1 MISFANISLMRGPQ
15 LLIENASLAFGEGQR
30 IGIIGR
36 NGSGKSSL
44 FKALCGELSLDKG
57 EIKMPAGL
65 RLSNMAQ
72 ETPGSERSALD
83 FVIDAHIEFRD
94 LEQKLID
101 AESNGD
107 DHALAKLHGE
117 MELIDGYDISH
128 RAERLLSGLGF
139 HTEQFTNQVSTFS
152 GGWRV
157 RLNLAAA
164 LMCPSDLLLLDEP
177 TNHLDLEATV
187 WLEQWLQRY
196 QGTLMMISHD
206 RAFLDATI
214 NQVISFENGSL
225 QLYKGNYSVYE
236 KLRAEK
242 LALQQAMYEKQQRRQ
257 AQIEDFVRR
266 FRAKASKAK
275 QAQSR
280 LKELNRMQDIAPAH
294 VDSPFQFRFPELEQ
308 LPDFLMHAE
317 KLAIG
322 FDKPLSDNIN
332 LAIRSESRIGL
343 LGYNGSGKSTLLKT
357 LAGALPA
364 LAGETNAARKL
375 RIGYY
380 AQHQV
385 DELPVHATPV
395 EAVLAVCEN
404 ANSVSIQE
412 VRDYLGGFDFRGA
425 RVDEP
430 IENFSGG
437 EKARLALARVTW
449 QKPNLLLLDEPTN
462 HLDLEMVHA
471 LTVALQEFQGAII
484 IVSHDR
490 HLLMN
495 TVDEFYSI
503 HRGKFE
509 EFRGTLG
516 DYESWLR
523 SDSSDELPAI
533 KTNKEVGQGVQGEQE
548 ARGNKKL
555 QRQLAAAKREQL
567 APLRKKASNMEKSME
582 RLQRKLREAEEQL
595 ADETLYEEARK
606 DDLTD
611 LLLEQG
617 RLKSAL
623 EETEE
628 QWLEYQQQLEEAE
641 AEID

>member
-15 LLIENASLAFGEGQR
+15 LLIQDASLSFGEGQR
-30 IGIIGR
+30 IGVIGR

-44 FKALCGELSLDKG
+44 FKALCGELGLDKG

-65 RLSNMAQ
+65 RLSSMAQ

-83 FVIDAHIEFRD
+83 FVIDAHSEYRE
-94 LEQKLID
+94 LEQQLAA
-101 AESNGD
+101 AEQRHD
-107 DHALAKLHGE
+107 DHALARLHGE
-117 MELIDGYDISH
+117 IEAIDGYDIQY

-139 HTEQFTNQVSTFS
+139 HTDQFARAVSTFS

-196 QGTLMMISHD
+196 EGTLMMISHD

-214 NQVISFENGSL
+214 TQVISFELGTL
-225 QLYKGNYSVYE
+225 HLYKGNYSAYE

-242 LALQQAMYEKQQRRQ
+242 LALQQAMYEKQRRRQ
-257 AQIEDFVRR
+257 AEIEDFVRR
-266 FRAKASKAK
+266 FRAKASKAR

-280 LKELNRMQDIAPAH
+280 LKELDRMQEIAPAH

-308 LPDFLMHAE
+308 LPDFLMHVE

-322 FDKPLSDNIN
+322 FDAPLSENIN

-357 LAGALPA
+357 LAGKLPA
-364 LAGETNAARKL
+364 LAGELNAARKL

-385 DELPVHATPV
+385 DELPMQATPV
-395 EAVLAVCEN
+395 EAILAVCEN
-404 ANSVSIQE
+404 KNAVSEQAI
-412 VRDYLGGFDFRGA
+412 RDYLGGFDFRGA

-430 IENFSGG
+430 ITNFSGG

-449 QKPNLLLLDEPTN
+449 QKPNLLLMDEPTN

-471 LTVALQEFQGAII
+471 LTIALQEFEGAII

-509 EFRGTLG
+509 EFKGTLA

-523 SDSSDELPAI
+523 NNSEDGSEKSASATAEPEKLD
-533 KTNKEVGQGVQGEQE
+533 
-548 ARGNKKL
+548 KKR
-555 QRQLAAAKREQL
+555 QRQLAAAKREEV
-567 APLRKKASNMEKSME
+567 APLRKLVKQCEQQMEK
-582 RLQRKLREAEEQL
+582 LQRELARIEEALTDEGLYDESRKTELTKLLQEQGKYRSELQEAEEQWL
-595 ADETLYEEARK
+595 AAQER
-606 DDLTD
+606 
-611 LLLEQG
+611 
-617 RLKSAL
+617 
-623 EETEE
+623 
-628 QWLEYQQQLEEAE
+628 LEEATV
-641 AEID
+641 D

>member
-15 LLIENASLAFGEGQR
+15 LLIQNASLSFGEGQR
-30 IGIIGR
+30 IGVIGR

-44 FKALCGELSLDKG
+44 FKALGGELSLDKG

-65 RLSNMAQ
+65 RLSSMAQ

-83 FVIDAHIEFRD
+83 FVIDAHSEYRE
-94 LEQKLID
+94 LERQLAA
-101 AESNGD
+101 AEERHD
-107 DHALAKLHGE
+107 DHALAHLHGE
-117 MELIDGYDISH
+117 MEAIDGYDIRY

-139 HTEQFTNQVSTFS
+139 ATDQFDKAVSTFS

-196 QGTLMMISHD
+196 EGTLMMISHD

-214 NQVISFENGSL
+214 NQVISFEQGTL
-225 QLYKGNYSVYE
+225 QLYKGNYSAYE

-242 LALQQAMYEKQQRRQ
+242 LALQQAMYEKQRRRQ
-257 AQIEDFVRR
+257 SEIEDFVRR
-266 FRAKASKAK
+266 FRAKASKAR

-280 LKELNRMQDIAPAH
+280 LKELSRMQEIAPAH
-294 VDSPFQFRFPELEQ
+294 VDSPFQFRFPELDQ
-308 LPDFLMHAE
+308 LPDFLLHVE
-317 KLAIG
+317 NLAIG
-322 FDKPLSDNIN
+322 FDKPLSENIN

-357 LAGALPA
+357 LAGKLPA
-364 LAGETNAARKL
+364 LAGEINGARKL

-385 DELPVHATPV
+385 DELPMQATPV
-395 EAVLAVCEN
+395 EAILAVCEN
-404 ANSVSIQE
+404 RNAVSEQAI
-412 VRDYLGGFDFRGA
+412 RDYLGGFDFRGA

-430 IENFSGG
+430 ITNFSGG

-471 LTVALQEFQGAII
+471 LTVALQEFEGAII

-503 HRGKFE
+503 HLGKFE
-509 EFRGTLG
+509 EFKGTLS

-523 SDSSDELPAI
+523 SNSDGSAG
-533 KTNKEVGQGVQGEQE
+533 KTESASAETGKLD
-548 ARGNKKL
+548 KKR
-555 QRQLAAAKREQL
+555 QRQLAAAKREEV
-567 APLRKKASNMEKSME
+567 APLRKLVKQCERDIEK
-582 RLQRKLREAEEQL
+582 LQQQLAKIEEAL
-595 ADETLYEEARK
+595 ADEGLYDDSRK
-606 DDLTD
+606 TELTD
-611 LLLEQG
+611 LLQKQG
-617 RLKSAL
+617 KFSSELQAA
-623 EETEE
+623 EE
-628 QWLEYQQQLEEAE
+628 QWLEAQERLENVTTG
-641 AEID
+641 

>member
-15 LLIENASLAFGEGQR
+15 RLIQNASLAFGEGQR
-30 IGIIGR
+30 IGVIGR

-44 FKALCGELSLDKG
+44 FKALSGELSLDKG
-57 EIKMPAGL
+57 EIKMPAGI
-65 RLSNMAQ
+65 RMSTMAQ

-83 FVIDAHIEFRD
+83 FVIDAHSVYRD
-94 LEQKLID
+94 LERQLAD
-101 AESNGD
+101 AEQRHD
-107 DHALAKLHGE
+107 DNALAHLHGE
-117 MELIDGYDISH
+117 METIDGYDIRY

-139 HTEQFTNQVSTFS
+139 HTGQFDHPVSSFS

-196 QGTLMMISHD
+196 EGTLMMISHD

-214 NQVISFENGSL
+214 NQVISFEGGTL
-225 QLYKGNYSVYE
+225 QLYKGNYSAYE

-266 FRAKASKAK
+266 FRAKASKAR

-280 LKELNRMQDIAPAH
+280 LKELSRMQEIAPAH
-294 VDSPFQFRFPELEQ
+294 VDSPFQFRFPELDQ
-308 LPDFLMHAE
+308 LPDFLLHIE
-317 KLAIG
+317 GLAIG
-322 FDKPLSDNIN
+322 FDKPLSENIN

-357 LAGALPA
+357 LAGKLPA
-364 LAGETNAARKL
+364 LAGSMNAARKL

-385 DELPVHATPV
+385 DELPMQATPV
-395 EAVLAVCEN
+395 EAMLAVCEN
-404 ANSVSIQE
+404 RNAVSVQE
-412 VRDYLGGFDFRGA
+412 IRDYLGGFDFRGA

-430 IENFSGG
+430 ITNFSGG

-462 HLDLEMVHA
+462 HLDLEMCHA
-471 LTVALQEFQGAII
+471 LTVALQEFEGAIV

-495 TVDEFYSI
+495 TVDDFYSI

-509 EFRGTLG
+509 EFNGTLS

-523 SDSSDELPAI
+523 SNSEGGS
-533 KTNKEVGQGVQGEQE
+533 EQE
-548 ARGNKKL
+548 IPGTAEGEKLDKKKL
-555 QRQLAAAKREQL
+555 RQLAAAKREEV
-567 APLRKKASNMEKSME
+567 APLRKRVKQCETEMDK
-582 RLQRKLREAEEQL
+582 LQQELARIESAL
-595 ADETLYEEARK
+595 ADESLYEEGRK
-606 DDLTD
+606 DDLTH
-611 LLLEQG
+611 LLQQQG
-617 RLKSAL
+617 KVNAQLQS
-623 EETEE
+623 TEE
-628 QWLEYQQQLEEAE
+628 QWLEAQERLEEVSAN
-641 AEID
+641 

>member
-1 MISFANISLMRGPQ
+1 MISFASISLMRGPQ
-15 LLIENASLAFGEGQR
+15 LLIDKASLAFGEGQR
-30 IGIIGR
+30 IGVIGR
-36 NGSGKSSL
+36 NGCGKSSL
-44 FKALCGELSLDKG
+44 FKALTGELSLDKG

-65 RLSNMAQ
+65 RLSSMAQ
-72 ETPGSERSALD
+72 ETPGSERSALE
-83 FVIDAHIEFRD
+83 FVIDAHRQYRD
-94 LEQKLID
+94 LEQRLAK
-101 AESNGD
+101 AELAGD

-117 MELIDGYDISH
+117 MEAIDGYDISH

-139 HTEQFTNQVSTFS
+139 QTQQFANKVSTFS

-196 QGTLMMISHD
+196 QGTLLMISHD
-206 RAFLDATI
+206 RSFLDATI
-214 NQVISFENGSL
+214 NQVISFEGGTL
-225 QLYKGNYSVYE
+225 QLYKGNYSAYE

-242 LALQQAMYEKQQRRQ
+242 LALQQAMFEKQQRRQ
-257 AQIEDFVRR
+257 SEIENFVRR

-280 LKELNRMQDIAPAH
+280 LKELSRMQEIAPAH
-294 VDSPFQFRFPELEQ
+294 VDSPFQFRFPELDQ
-308 LPDFLMHAE
+308 LPDFLMHIE
-317 KLAIG
+317 DLAIG
-322 FDKPLSDNIN
+322 FDKPLSQKIN
-332 LAIRSESRIGL
+332 LAVRSESRIGL

-357 LAGALPA
+357 IAGKLPA
-364 LAGETNAARKL
+364 LGGKTNPARKL

-385 DELPVHATPV
+385 DELPVKATPI
-395 EAVLAVCEN
+395 EAMLAICEN
-404 ANSVSIQE
+404 PKAVSEQQL
-412 VRDYLGGFDFRGA
+412 RDYLGGFDFRGA

-462 HLDLEMVHA
+462 HLDLDMVHA
-471 LTVALQEFQGAII
+471 LTVALQEFSGAII

-495 TVDEFYSI
+495 TVDDFYSI

-509 EFRGTLG
+509 EFRGTLN
-516 DYESWLR
+516 DYENWLR
-523 SDSSDELPAI
+523 SNTPDEDTGGTLALESD
-533 KTNKEVGQGVQGEQE
+533 VGKV
-548 ARGNKKL
+548 NKKQ
-555 QRQLAAAKREQL
+555 QRQQAAAKREEL
-567 APLRKKASNMEKSME
+567 APLRNAV
-582 RLQRKLREAEEQL
+582 RKLEKEIETVQNELAKVENSL
-595 ADETLYEEARK
+595 ADESLYDESRK
-606 DDLTD
+606 ADLTA
-611 LLLEQG
+611 LLQKQG
-617 RLKSAL
+617 QLKSRL
-623 EETEE
+623 ETAEE
-628 QWLEYQQQLEEAE
+628 EWLLAQDQLESAS
-641 AEID
+641 A

>member
-1 MISFANISLMRGPQ
+1 MISFASISLMRGPQ
-15 LLIENASLAFGEGQR
+15 LLIDKASLAFGEGQR
-30 IGIIGR
+30 IGVIGR
-36 NGSGKSSL
+36 NGCGKSSL
-44 FKALCGELSLDKG
+44 FKALTGELSLDKG
-57 EIKMPAGL
+57 EIKMPVGL
-65 RLSNMAQ
+65 RMSSMAQ

-83 FVIDAHIEFRD
+83 FVIDAHVQYRD
-94 LEQKLID
+94 LERRLAV
-101 AESNGD
+101 AEQQGD

-139 HTEQFTNQVSTFS
+139 ETRQFRNPVSTFS

-196 QGTLMMISHD
+196 QGTLLMISHD
-206 RAFLDATI
+206 RSFLDATI
-214 NQVISFENGSL
+214 NQVISFEGGTL
-225 QLYKGNYSVYE
+225 QLYKGNYSAYE
-236 KLRAEK
+236 RLRAEK

-257 AQIEDFVRR
+257 SEIENFVRR

-280 LKELNRMQDIAPAH
+280 LKELDRMQEIAPAH
-294 VDSPFQFRFPELEQ
+294 VDSPFQFRFPSLEQ
-308 LPDFLMHAE
+308 VPDFLMHIE
-317 KLAIG
+317 DLAIG
-322 FDKPLSDNIN
+322 FDKPLSQKIN
-332 LAIRSESRIGL
+332 LAVRSESRIGL

-357 LAGALPA
+357 LAGKLPS
-364 LAGETNAARKL
+364 LAGKTNAARKL

-385 DELPVHATPV
+385 DELPIKATPV
-395 EAVLAVCEN
+395 EAILAVCEN
-404 ANSVSIQE
+404 PKAVSEQKI
-412 VRDYLGGFDFRGA
+412 RDYLGGFDFRGA

-462 HLDLEMVHA
+462 HLDLDMVHA
-471 LTVALQEFQGAII
+471 LTVALQEFEGAII

-503 HRGKFE
+503 HLGKFE
-509 EFRGTLG
+509 EFRGTLN
-516 DYESWLR
+516 DYENWLR
-523 SDSSDELPAI
+523 SNSGDEQSSAALP
-533 KTNKEVGQGVQGEQE
+533 GSGEE
-548 ARGNKKL
+548 RVSKKH
-555 QRQLAAAKREQL
+555 QRQQAAAKREEL
-567 APLRKKASNMEKSME
+567 APLRNLVKKCEKDIE
-582 RLQRKLREAEEQL
+582 RLQRELADLETRLSDESLYEPSRKADLTELLQKQGKAKARLQEVEDEWLQAQEQL
-595 ADETLYEEARK
+595 E
-606 DDLTD
+606 
-611 LLLEQG
+611 
-617 RLKSAL
+617 SAS
-623 EETEE
+623 
-628 QWLEYQQQLEEAE
+628 A
-641 AEID
+641 